1 MHCRL
6 KQISVLCPACLDACQ
21 LVSGTTI
28 GRALS
33 TCFNTMSHSKIIPA
47 GCDVDEC
54 RFSSAIHPNN
64 CNERMAAHGLRPGRR
79 CLVACDGAL
88 NKSIDDHRVIYNFIR
103 TPSLGSM
110 TCDVPTRNNAHHSA
124 CSRWPVTTM
133 PLPNLGKNSWSAN
146 MIDSRP
152 VEN

>member
-21 LVSGTTI
+21 LVGGTTI
-28 GRALS
+28 GGALS
-33 TCFNTMSHSKIIPA
+33 TCFSTMSHSKTIPA

-79 CLVACDGAL
+79 CLVACDGAW
-88 NKSIDDHRVIYNFIR
+88 NESIDDRRVICNFIR

-110 TCDVPTRNNAHHSA
+110 TCDVPTRTTHITLHVADGP
-124 CSRWPVTTM
+124 SRQCRYQIPVRI
-133 PLPNLGKNSWSAN
+133 LGLQT
-146 MIDSRP
+146 
-152 VEN
+152 